1 MAPREPAERAGSTQR
16 GMFIQDG
23 HFVPEDL
30 HNMHTA
36 QPIYWVTVFI
46 IGRIGTNENFM
57 KRAIRLIE
65 QRQCLVTTEPL
76 HATYK
81 SCISLPV
88 TGEWDSVIAVRH
100 AECYARI
107 LLLEIQCNTLFINW
121 DYYHDGVT
129 TEEHPVRDDIVVRL
143 PAIPNYRREA

>member
-1 MAPREPAERAGSTQR
+1 MAPREPAEMARSTQR

-23 HFVPEDL
+23 HFVREDI
-30 HNMHTA
+30 HNMQTA

-46 IGRIGTNENFM
+46 RGRTGTDDKLM
-57 KRAIRLIE
+57 KQVVRLIE

-88 TGEWDSVIAVRH
+88 TGEWDSVIAVQH
-100 AECYARI
+100 AESYARM
-107 LLLEIQCNTLFINW
+107 LLLEIQCDTLFINW
-121 DYYHDGVT
+121 DYFHEGVT
-129 TEEHPVRDDIVVRL
+129 TDEHPVKDNIVVRL
-143 PAIPNYRREA
+143 PAIPHYRREA